1 MRTHER
7 PVVLVVDDSPESR
20 ANLYQA
26 LDQAGYPT
34 ATLAHGRAAL
44 QFVAER
50 RPGLVLLT
58 LPEGDAEGARTLGRI
73 KGIAPDVPVL
83 VLQRRAHPPEYRIL
97 CEPGAAAEGPARWV
111 NAAAIL
117 DRARRV
123 LARATRELCVV

>member
-26 LDQAGYPT
+26 LDRAGYPT

-50 RPGLVLLT
+50 KPGLVLLSV
-58 LPEGDAEGARTLGRI
+58 PEGDAAGARTLGRI
-73 KGIAPDVPVL
+73 KSIAPEAPVL
-83 VLQRRAHPPEYRIL
+83 LLQRRANPPHYRIL
-97 CEPGAAAEGPARWV
+97 CEPGAAMEGPARWMDLPS
-111 NAAAIL
+111 IL
-117 DRARRV
+117 DRVRRA
-123 LARATRELCVV
+123 LARAACELCTV